1 MKIPKKAA
9 EPPRPPQSRLRVAD
23 SRRHALLHMP
33 LDVVL
38 SGSTAF
44 RHTRHIYVPKKGGV
58 YLIHDL
64 RGVLYVGRTRNLY
77 RRFDEHYWLTVNELL
92 SLAMQQ
98 SFGELSFSWIT
109 VNDECERIDLESR
122 LIVWLRPACNRLL
135 AGASN

>member
-1 MKIPKKAA
+1 MKIPSKA
-9 EPPRPPQSRLRVAD
+9 EPPRPPQSPLSVVEK
-23 SRRHALLHMP
+23 RRQALLHIP
-33 LDVVL
+33 LDVEL

-44 RHTRHIYVPKKGGV
+44 RHTRHIYVPKNGGV

-64 RGVLYVGRTRNLY
+64 RGVLYVGQTRNLY

-109 VNDECERIDLESR
+109 VSDERERIDLESR

-135 AGASN
+135 TGTSN